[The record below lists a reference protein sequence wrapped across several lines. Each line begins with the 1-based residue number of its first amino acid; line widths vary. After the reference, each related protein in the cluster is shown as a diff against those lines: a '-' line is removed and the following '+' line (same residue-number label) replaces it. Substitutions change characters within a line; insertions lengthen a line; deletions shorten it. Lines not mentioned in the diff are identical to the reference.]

1 MAPHEAHF
9 PAFPVGTKLALALRA
24 MRSHLTPVG
33 LALLVAAC
41 GASRTAAWPGRA
53 VPVVTVTSAE
63 QSTLDR
69 QSVVVSDTPTSSFHI
84 GYDSVFRS
92 HKRVYVTAD
101 AMLYA
106 WHDSYDAILM
116 GLETSALIGRL
127 RLMLTGLRD
136 ALPSS
141 TADSAAR
148 ADVDTYLGVAL
159 SLLEGK
165 PAAPVAGASAK
176 EVDGI
181 VALAVAAAGD
191 GVLPLAGQD
200 IHFDY
205 SMLKPRG
212 HYTQSPEL
220 ERYFRAMSF
229 VGRAELRLASR
240 QGGPWKVSRRALAA
254 SEVLRALFAVTP
266 SAKDAWHTLDATLA
280 ALVGPADSM
289 GEGTYEQA
297 IAKIDPKT
305 ATDDQLVAALLPASH
320 QRVKTQLAPP
330 EQSDL
335 AYVVLGQRYVADAHT
350 FGDVTYGALQTKR
363 MMPSPL
369 DIGAVVFRNPAAA
382 ELLAPEKKTFGAEYE
397 AALVSSSARIDAER
411 GDLAKSSLYHGWLF
425 ALRELSPD
433 RERDAALPAPF
444 TSSVWA
450 KRMLNTQLASWT
462 ELRHDNLLYAKQ
474 SVTAEAG
481 CDYPDGYVDPY
492 PAFWTAYAGLGR
504 KGIAIAEG
512 LPVTPAAK
520 ERLRLYFERIV
531 AAGDRL
537 AQIAER
543 ERKNEPL
550 TDDDGEFFNHMVSV
564 TGRDAVCTVVLD
576 PGGWYA
582 DLYYDKRNALAFE
595 PVIAD
600 VHTQPTDEE
609 GNPVGK
615 VLHVAT
621 ARPRMMAITINHD
634 GGAHPQTYFGFVST
648 YAELTTTS
656 YKRYT
661 DEEWRSTLDKGVPIP
676 NWENELQAPK

>member
-1 MAPHEAHF
+1 MRTHLAP
-9 PAFPVGTKLALALRA
+9 VALAL
-24 MRSHLTPVG
+24 
-33 LALLVAAC
+33 LAAAC
-41 GASRTAAWPGRA
+41 GASRTASWPGQG

-63 QSTLDR
+63 QATLER
-69 QSVVVSDTPTSSFHI
+69 QAVVVSDTPTQSFHI

-101 AMLYA
+101 AVLYA

-116 GLETSALIGRL
+116 GLETSALIGKL
-127 RLMLTGLRD
+127 RQMLTGLRE
-136 ALPSS
+136 ALPAS
-141 TADSAAR
+141 TADVAAR
-148 ADVDTYLGVAL
+148 ANVDAYLAVAL

-176 EVDGI
+176 DVDAI

-240 QGGPWKVSRRALAA
+240 TNGGPWKVSRRAFAA
-254 SEVLRALFAVTP
+254 SELLRALFAAKLP
-266 SAKDAWHTLDATLA
+266 AKDAWNTLDVTLA

-289 GEGTYEQA
+289 GEGSYEQA

-305 ATDDQLVAALLPASH
+305 ATDDQLVAALLPASR

-330 EQSDL
+330 EQNDL
-335 AYVVLGQRYVADAHT
+335 AYLVLGQRYVADAHT
-350 FGDVTYGALQTKR
+350 FGDVTYGALHTKR
-363 MMPSPL
+363 MMPTPL
-369 DIGAVVFRNPAAA
+369 DIGQVVFRNPAASD
-382 ELLAPEKKTFGAEYE
+382 LLTPEKKAFGAEYE
-397 AALVSSSARIDAER
+397 AALTSSAARIDAER
-411 GDLAKSSLYHGWLF
+411 VDLAKGSLYHGWLF

-433 RERDAALPAPF
+433 RERDASLPAPF
-444 TSSVWA
+444 TSNVWA

-492 PAFWTAYAGLGR
+492 PAFWTAYAGLG
-504 KGIAIAEG
+504 KQGLTITDG
-512 LPVTPAAK
+512 LPIIPAAK
-520 ERLRLYFERIV
+520 ERLRTYFARV
-531 AAGDRL
+531 VTAGERL

-543 ERKNEPL
+543 ERKNQPL
-550 TDDDGEFFNHMVSV
+550 TDEDGEFFNHMVSV

-600 VHTQPTDEE
+600 VHTQPTDED

-621 ARPRMMAITINHD
+621 ARPRMMAVTINHD

-648 YAELTTTS
+648 YAELTTTG

-661 DEEWRSTLDKGVPIP
+661 DEDWRSMLDKGVPVP
-676 NWENELQAPK
+676 GWEAELGGAR